1 MKSHSVLVVD
11 DEANVRSLYRD
22 ALSDAGHAVTVA
34 PDGIA
39 ALEILRGGRIPCV
52 VLSDVRM
59 PRMDGFELS
68 RAVAADPQLA
78 SIPIVVMTG
87 DKLLSWTSPARDKY
101 AVDELDAVVQRSCRL
116 HRRSPGERRVG

>member
-1 MKSHSVLVVD
+1 MRSHSILVVD

-22 ALSDAGHAVTVA
+22 ARSDASHDVTVA
-34 PDGIA
+34 GDGVA
-39 ALEILRGGRIPCV
+39 ALDILRHGRIPCV

-78 SIPIVVMTG
+78 AIPIVVMTG
-87 DKLLSWTSPARDKY
+87 DKVLSWTSPARDKY
-101 AVDELDAVVQRSCRL
+101 AVDELEALIERSCRL
-116 HRRSPGERRVG
+116 HRGAGSASAG